1 MLENLG
7 LVGLFIG
14 SMLAATVVPFSSE
27 TLLAGALLMG
37 YSQWTVVLVATLG
50 NTAGGMIS
58 FLLGWLC
65 KWEWLEKYLRVN
77 KEKLM
82 RVHSRVEKYG
92 TAAALL
98 TWLPIVGDLIAIA
111 MGLVRTNPWLTALLM
126 FLGKLA
132 RYVAAAGLFSL
143 TGWF

>member
-82 RVHSRVEKYG
+82 RVHSRVEKYW

-132 RYVAAAGLFSL
+132 RYVTAAGLFSL